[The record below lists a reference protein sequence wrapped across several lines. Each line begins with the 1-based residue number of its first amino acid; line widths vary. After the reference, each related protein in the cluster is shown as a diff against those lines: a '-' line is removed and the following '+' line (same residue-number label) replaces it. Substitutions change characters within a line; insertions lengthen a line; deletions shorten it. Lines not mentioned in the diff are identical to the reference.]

1 MADALYFQWQNDVL
15 RKSIY
20 PLREMKLRDFLVY
33 FREIELWREYENKDI
48 SGEVDDYIEKK
59 KQAVRDAVDLYIK
72 NKKYFMSMDV
82 RTDYAAYLQGADS
95 ITDEVITGIENL
107 RRAFHDYLDS
117 YENKPRHEAYFL
129 SQRVAYWLE
138 YRKGYLKRVAS
149 KQRRVDAAKAIG
161 TPSATPSFPEHE
173 LERMKN
179 FGLKMIDI
187 ELEHLYAF
195 VSASGK
201 IEKRKMDLAKA
212 LDEANKVIES
222 ANANLKIVEPKIETQ
237 TNILKQIQTELERLK
252 APPDLASIEAYISA
266 SNPSAQI
273 LGMFAQANNALVEVI
288 GSGRREMLHMFN
300 ASKSAAT
307 KLKIIR
313 NAIDNLSKYRKD
325 ILTEILKLDNA
336 LKSME
341 PNWKHRTAR
350 EGERNNLR
358 DVSLKV
364 VDEEINRLADYYVAF
379 DFSKKTKSEWD
390 AVVKKKEQDLASAND
405 ALSKF
410 QSEAKALREQIDLYD
425 DICNVTPAIRL
436 KEFDLDSSRPVTV
449 KDIVQARVDEYKAS
463 LMDKDH
469 YRLLELVVEKFKS
482 EPGRYP
488 RWLQY
493 MVIHFSGMRYASAHG
508 SWADPKDLLAN
519 LGASNIE
526 KEVEHLSDEE
536 VRTICEDKLEYY
548 DPASVFTDEKR
559 PELAMT
565 SDEEWVDK
573 VNEHRRLIRRAL
585 DMNSPYHQRQALLN
599 LRIDEESYTIDR
611 MTPAKVYE
619 ELMTFKNELPEWVW
633 KEIVR
638 LTELRVTEVKDEDWE
653 KPQGLPEGYKKSDLE
668 FRTMLEEW
676 KKKYL
681 TSWREEHDESD
692 RLIVSR
698 AVCNEVAE
706 FKIAFFVA
714 RM

>member
-1 MADALYFQWQNDVL
+1 
-15 RKSIY
+15 
-20 PLREMKLRDFLVY
+20 
-33 FREIELWREYENKDI
+33 
-48 SGEVDDYIEKK
+48 
-59 KQAVRDAVDLYIK
+59 
-72 NKKYFMSMDV
+72 
-82 RTDYAAYLQGADS
+82 
-95 ITDEVITGIENL
+95 
-107 RRAFHDYLDS
+107 
-117 YENKPRHEAYFL
+117 
-129 SQRVAYWLE
+129 
-138 YRKGYLKRVAS
+138 
-149 KQRRVDAAKAIG
+149 
-161 TPSATPSFPEHE
+161 
-173 LERMKN
+173 
-179 FGLKMIDI
+179 
-187 ELEHLYAF
+187 
-195 VSASGK
+195 
-201 IEKRKMDLAKA
+201 
-212 LDEANKVIES
+212 
-222 ANANLKIVEPKIETQ
+222 VEPKIETQ

-252 APPDLASIEAYISA
+252 APPELASIEAYISA
-266 SNPSAQI
+266 SNPSVQI
-273 LGMFAQANNALVEVI
+273 LGMFAQASNALVEVI
-288 GSGRREMLHMFN
+288 GSVRREMLHMFN

-325 ILTEILKLDNA
+325 ILTEILKLDNT

-350 EGERNNLR
+350 ESERNNLR

-559 PELAMT
+559 PEMAMT

-619 ELMTFKNELPEWVW
+619 ELMTFKSELPEWVW

-638 LTELRVTEVKDEDWE
+638 MTELRVTEVKDEDWE
-653 KPQGLPEGYKKSDLE
+653 KPQGLPVGYNKSDLE

-706 FKIAFFVA
+706 HIQHLRGLKPGGGLTAKPTWYQSAEDTNPEAYFVKSEKEDDFKPGASILWLRFVRKKPNEWQEAHPIATERGNYELLPPSYDGKGRTFANGSTSWSYDKRGTPIRRWRSVAAIDGGNVQQEEWLRWMHEATVVEKVTTAEGDIVLTFETALPGDDPRLSTIGVFKRHLYDLTDDGQEDAYHRSFVGYIPEGQVSRENLNEMLDWKKILYKPDPQIFMSNA
-714 RM
+714 SMKTGDRII